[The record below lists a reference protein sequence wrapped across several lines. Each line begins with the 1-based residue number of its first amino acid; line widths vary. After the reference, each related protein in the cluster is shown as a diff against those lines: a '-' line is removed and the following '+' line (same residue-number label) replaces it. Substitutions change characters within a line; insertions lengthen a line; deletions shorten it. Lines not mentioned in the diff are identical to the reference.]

1 MSCFHMDWLV
11 LSLTDLLVLN
21 EVGKIRL
28 VWQYIINGIN

>member
-1 MSCFHMDWLV
+1 MDWLV